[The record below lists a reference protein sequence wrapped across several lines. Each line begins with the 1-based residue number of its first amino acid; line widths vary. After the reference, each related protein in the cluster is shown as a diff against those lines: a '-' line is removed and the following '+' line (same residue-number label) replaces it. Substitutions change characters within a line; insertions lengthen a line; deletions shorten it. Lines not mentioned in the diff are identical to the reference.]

1 MPFVEPDAQFAGPI
15 DGHSHAPRFDAA
27 IWPETSEVQ
36 QHIGHDGPCA
46 RLSLEEHNDVSYV
59 DKNLSST
66 IPSRAGDRGRADR
79 VGRARV
85 GSVLAFEILDATLGL
100 ARFRGTESLL
110 HGVPELALARFH
122 QRISDRMC
130 KRKSPAFPADPQK
143 TQ

>member
-15 DGHSHAPRFDAA
+15 DGQSHAPRFDAA

-66 IPSRAGDRGRADR
+66 IPSRAGHRSGADR
-79 VGRARV
+79 VGRAGIAAILSLEV
-85 GSVLAFEILDATLGL
+85 LDAALGL

-122 QRISDRMC
+122 QSLPRRW
-130 KRKSPAFPADPQK
+130 
-143 TQ
+143 